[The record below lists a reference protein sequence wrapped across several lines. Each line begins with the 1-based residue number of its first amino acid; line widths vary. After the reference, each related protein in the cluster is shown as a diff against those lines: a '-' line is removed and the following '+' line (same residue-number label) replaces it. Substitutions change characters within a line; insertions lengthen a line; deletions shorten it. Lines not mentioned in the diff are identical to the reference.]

1 MGSPELLKYL
11 RTRMKFK
18 ALALI
23 NSKKIINVFV
33 ITDRDTARTISR
45 KVDKCEL

>member
-1 MGSPELLKYL
+1 
-11 RTRMKFK
+11 MKFK

-33 ITDRDTARTISR
+33 ITDRDSLNN
-45 KVDKCEL
+45 KPQVDKCVL